1 MQIWRN
7 DKESYLINIINIK
20 LINIKLLKFK
30 NKRKSRIILEMM
42 MKFSSIYIVYI
53 YIYNNLW
60 LVKHEIL
67 LFMFM
72 FSFFSPFGRRGEE
85 KERKREKKGK
95 HRCRGKAE
103 RNEWLEANGTLDLR
117 LLTFRKSLSSIIS

>member
-67 LFMFM
+67 LFMF
-72 FSFFSPFGRRGEE
+72 SFFSPFGRRGEE
-85 KERKREKKGK
+85 KEREREKKKENIGAEEK
-95 HRCRGKAE
+95 LRGMS
-103 RNEWLEANGTLDLR
+103 G
-117 LLTFRKSLSSIIS
+117 